1 MSAII
6 IFTLQVSCIAYVR
19 SQIANSFV
27 CVRAARITIN
37 NIFLY

>member
-1 MSAII
+1 
-6 IFTLQVSCIAYVR
+6 VR